1 VPADRRWFRDLAVS
15 QIVRAE
21 FERLRLRWPALD
33 QRLAAATL
41 R

>member
-15 QIVRAE
+15 QIVRAQ
-21 FERLRLRWPALD
+21 FEQLRLRWPVLD
-33 QRLAAATL
+33 RRLASAVL